1 MSSRAIRRLRQEQLD
16 AEESSLPPI
25 DDDDIDEEDVPK
37 GGFLD
42 MLQDDD
48 SSEEESSEED
58 SSSASDGAS
67 PEQRPLAKPKNDRI
81 KPQEEDLDV
90 ILSSFQDTSS
100 TPVKK
105 EIVQRSLTVRSLL
118 LSSSHGF
125 DMSALD
131 LDQAVKSLLGG
142 VVVGGMEEGQTR
154 GGRRK
159 KNGRGGRTAKR
170 YLFGRPRETWGKV
183 SMYLIVFGIV
193 LSLKI
198 CVTNQYSYLFLQFD
212 LYRFSFA
219 SLQVVS

>member
-48 SSEEESSEED
+48 SSEEESSEEE

-81 KPQEEDLDV
+81 KPQEEDIDD

-142 VVVGGMEEGQTR
+142 AVVGGMEEGQR
-154 GGRRK
+154 RRK
-159 KNGRGGRTAKR
+159 KNGRGRTVKR

-198 CVTNQYSYLFLQFD
+198 CVTNQYSFLFLQFD